1 MFENQSGG
9 CVIFCHVALLES
21 EVFVRN
27 GLADGDD
34 YFSEQT
40 DSVIFRF
47 DMYGKDA
54 AFGAVS
60 EETDTALG
68 IVDGGLFIGD
78 TRALGEKTDV
88 VALFQNLDGRF
99 DCLQIACTAVD
110 GNRAEGTEDLA
121 ENRIFEEFFFCEKVD
136 LTFQMGADEENVVHT
151 DVVGADDA
159 SALGRFVFKA
169 FGFQSE
175 KDLIDRFKNDL
186 QKTV

>member
-99 DCLQIACTAVD
+99 DCLQIACASVD
-110 GNRAEGTEDLA
+110 GNRTEGTEDLA

-159 SALGRFVFKA
+159 SALFHLVFETAYLYAEEKLVD
-169 FGFQSE
+169 GSE
-175 KDLIDRFKNDL
+175 EDL
-186 QKTV
+186 